1 MAREYPRTQRV
12 RRLLKE
18 EISRLLQRDVKD
30 ARIGIVTVTDVEVTR
45 DLRNAMVYVN
55 VAGDDARKSEAL
67 KGLSSAAGFLR
78 SRLGREL
85 RIRRVPELRF
95 SIDRTQEHAA
105 RISELLAEV
114 KTSEEHDDGED
125 TH

>member
-1 MAREYPRTQRV
+1 MAKEYPRTQRV
-12 RRLLKE
+12 RQLLKE

-30 ARIGIVTVTDVEVTR
+30 VRIGRVTITDVEVTR
-45 DLRNAMVYVN
+45 DLRHATIYVN
-55 VAGDDARKSEAL
+55 VTGDDARKAEAL
-67 KGLSSAAGFLR
+67 KGLSSASGFLR

-85 RIRRVPELRF
+85 TIRRVPELRF
-95 SIDRTQEHAA
+95 SIDRTHEHAA

-114 KTSEEHDDGED
+114 KNSEEGDGGED